1 MPHNGCP
8 GERRD
13 HEKGTRSRM
22 RIAMISAHTSPL
34 APLGGRETGGMNVY
48 VLELSRELARLGYDV
63 DIFTRRDGDLPAVE
77 EVAPRLRLIRIAA
90 GPPEP
95 IEKEEIVH
103 YLPEFQRNMRRWFGT
118 QPRPYDIVHSHYWQ
132 SGWSGTLLAREFRLP
147 HVVMFHTL
155 GEVKN
160 RARFG
165 EEEPKLRI
173 RHERTITRRATAI
186 VTASDHERQL
196 LELYYG
202 GDLERMHSVP
212 CGIDLDLFFP
222 RDTDEARERIS
233 IPGDAPLILWV
244 GRLEKLKGVEILVD
258 AAAQLERR
266 DFRLLV
272 VGGDERAAGL
282 RDELEAQARAAGIAP
297 NVEFRPAV
305 PHSELPWF
313 YSAADVCVVPSYYE
327 SFGLVAVEAM
337 ACGTPVVASRV
348 GGLISTVTDGVT
360 GYLIP
365 WRCPEPFAEKLEV
378 LLGNPELRAN
388 FSAAARRSVERF
400 RWSTVGLR
408 IADVY
413 DAAIERHR
421 RSEGADALAR
431 PFGKE
436 AWESAI
442 IARG

>member
-1 MPHNGCP
+1 
-8 GERRD
+8 
-13 HEKGTRSRM
+13 
-22 RIAMISAHTSPL
+22 
-34 APLGGRETGGMNVY
+34 MNVY
-48 VLELSRELARLGYDV
+48 VLELSRELARLGYEV
-63 DIFTRRDGDLPAVE
+63 DIFTRKDGELPTIE
-77 EVAPRLRLIRIAA
+77 QVAPNLRLVRVDA
-90 GPPEP
+90 GPGEP
-95 IEKEEIVH
+95 VEKEEIVR
-103 YLPEFQRNMRRWFGT
+103 YLPEFHRNMRRFMAE
-118 QPRPYDIVHSHYWQ
+118 QPGGYDLIHSHYWQ
-132 SGWSGTLLAREFRLP
+132 SGWSGTLLARAFDLP

-173 RHERTITRRATAI
+173 RHERTIARRATAI

-202 GDLERMHSVP
+202 ADTGRMHSVP
-212 CGIDLDLFFP
+212 CGIDLELFQP
-222 RDTDEARERIS
+222 RDRARSRAQIGVD
-233 IPGDAPLILWV
+233 GDAPLILWV

-258 AAAQLERR
+258 AVAQLDRR
-266 DFRLLV
+266 DFTLLI
-272 VGGDERAAGL
+272 VGGDARASAL
-282 RDELEAQARAAGIAP
+282 RDELQAQAAALGIRA
-297 NVEFRPAV
+297 NVEFRSAV
-305 PHSELPWF
+305 PHDSLPWY

-348 GGLISTVTDGVT
+348 GGLVSTVTDGVT

-378 LLGNPELRAN
+378 LLGNPELRTN
-388 FSAAARRSVERF
+388 FSRAARKSVERF

-421 RSEGADALAR
+421 RAAGAGESGT

-436 AWESAI
+436 AWEAAI
-442 IARG
+442 LASG

>member
-1 MPHNGCP
+1 
-8 GERRD
+8 
-13 HEKGTRSRM
+13 M
-22 RIAMISAHTSPL
+22 RIAMLSAHTSPL

-48 VLELSRELARLGYDV
+48 VLELSRELAQLGYEV
-63 DIFTRRDGDLPAVE
+63 DIFTRLDGELPLIE
-77 EVAPRLRLIRIAA
+77 QVAPNLRLVRIEA
-90 GPPEP
+90 GPASP
-95 IEKEEIVH
+95 IEKEEIVR
-103 YLPEFQRNMRRWFGT
+103 YLPEFHRNIRGFFGENG
-118 QPRPYDIVHSHYWQ
+118 PYDVVHSHYWQ
-132 SGWSGTLLAREFRLP
+132 SGWSGTLLAREFDLP

-173 RHERTITRRATAI
+173 RHERTIARRATAI

-196 LELYYG
+196 LELYYRADTG
-202 GDLERMHSVP
+202 RMHSVP
-212 CGIDLDLFFP
+212 CGIDLDLFQP
-222 RDTDEARERIS
+222 RDATAARAEIGVT
-233 IPGDAPLILWV
+233 GDGPLILWV
-244 GRLEKLKGVEILVD
+244 GRLEKLKGVEILID
-258 AAAQLERR
+258 AVSQLDRR
-266 DFRLLV
+266 DFQVLI
-272 VGGDERAAGL
+272 VGGDERASAL
-282 RDELEAQARAAGIAP
+282 RNELEAQAKALGIGE
-297 NVEFRPAV
+297 NVEFRGAV
-305 PHSELPWF
+305 PHDALPSY

-348 GGLISTVTDGVT
+348 GGLVSTVTDGVT

-388 FSAAARRSVERF
+388 FAAAARKSVERF

-421 RSEGADALAR
+421 EGREPADETAG
-431 PFGKE
+431 FGKE
-436 AWESAI
+436 AWEAAI
-442 IARG
+442 LASR

>member
-1 MPHNGCP
+1 
-8 GERRD
+8 
-13 HEKGTRSRM
+13 
-22 RIAMISAHTSPL
+22 
-34 APLGGRETGGMNVY
+34 MNVY
-48 VLELSRELARLGYDV
+48 VLELSRELARLGYEV
-63 DIFTRRDGDLPAVE
+63 DIFTRRDGELPTIE
-77 EVAPRLRLIRIAA
+77 QVAPNLRLVRVDA
-90 GPPEP
+90 GPGEP
-95 IEKEEIVH
+95 VEKEEIVR
-103 YLPEFQRNMRRWFGT
+103 YLPEFHRNMLRFMSDQAGG
-118 QPRPYDIVHSHYWQ
+118 YDLIHSHYWQ
-132 SGWSGTLLAREFRLP
+132 SGWSGTLLARAFDLP

-173 RHERTITRRATAI
+173 RHERTIARRATAI

-202 GDLERMHSVP
+202 ADTGRMHSVP
-212 CGIDLDLFFP
+212 CGIDLELFQP
-222 RDTDEARERIS
+222 RDRARSRAEIGVD
-233 IPGDAPLILWV
+233 GDAPLILWV

-258 AAAQLERR
+258 AVAQLDRR
-266 DFRLLV
+266 DFTLMI
-272 VGGDERAAGL
+272 VGGDERASEL
-282 RDELEAQARAAGIAP
+282 REELQAQAAALGISA
-297 NVEFRPAV
+297 NVEFRSAV
-305 PHSELPWF
+305 PHDSLPWY

-348 GGLISTVTDGVT
+348 GGLVSTVIDGVT

-378 LLGNPELRAN
+378 LLGNPELRTN
-388 FSAAARRSVERF
+388 FSRAARKSVERF

-421 RSEGADALAR
+421 RAAGGEESGT

-436 AWESAI
+436 AWEAAI
-442 IARG
+442 LASG